1 MGGDKTSELNVY
13 EIFYSLQGESTHA
26 GKPCVFIRLSGCN
39 LRCSYCDT
47 NYAWEPGRP
56 MDISQILAEC
66 AKYPARYVEITGG
79 EPMLQDS
86 VLDLMEALHGAGYEI
101 ALETNGSIYLED
113 VPEYVVKVVDVKCP
127 GSGCAQSFMMWNLK
141 VLGPRDELKFVLTNH
156 EDYLWALD
164 FIRKHSL
171 EGRILLFSPVESV
184 LKPVTLAR
192 WMLEDGAPVRLQLQL
207 HRILGLH

>member
-1 MGGDKTSELNVY
+1 MTTRTTPDLNVY

-47 NYAWEPGRP
+47 KYAWEQGRA
-56 MDISQILAEC
+56 MSISQILAEC

-79 EPMLQDS
+79 EPMLQNA
-86 VLDLMEALHGAGYEI
+86 VLDLMAALHESDYEI

-127 GSGCAQSFMMWNLK
+127 GSGCADSFMMWNLK

-156 EDYLWALD
+156 EDYRWALD
-164 FIRKHSL
+164 FIKEHGL
-171 EGRILLFSPVESV
+171 EERILLFSPVESV
-184 LKPVTLAR
+184 LEPSTLAR
-192 WMLEDGAPVRLQLQL
+192 WMLADGAPVRLQLQL